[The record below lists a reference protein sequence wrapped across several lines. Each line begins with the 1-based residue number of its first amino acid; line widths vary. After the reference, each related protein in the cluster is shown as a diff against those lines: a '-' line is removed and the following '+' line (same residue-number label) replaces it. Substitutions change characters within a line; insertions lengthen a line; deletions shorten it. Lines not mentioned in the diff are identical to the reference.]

1 VLQTP
6 NRQALA
12 VNLAFRRVIQL
23 LAAGFFLPGSCGILD
38 PCEVG
43 AIRVHMVMNMEQ
55 EDLLCLTA
63 QNLLRVL
70 AHGGYAAILGLDPKT
85 PDVTSDLTIW
95 NDVVVTPLDRA
106 YDASLY
112 ERKQGDEEEEDDHSV
127 NNGHSVEEAAAV
139 DAVAEAP
146 STTSAAA
153 PSLAVDVNDVKE
165 TETSVETEMEAIP
178 A

>member
-1 VLQTP
+1 M
-6 NRQALA
+6 A

-70 AHGGYAAILGLDPKT
+70 SHGGYNAILGLDAKFS
-85 PDVTSDLTIW
+85 DVTSDLSIW
-95 NDVVVTPLDRA
+95 NEVVVTPLERA
-106 YDASLY
+106 YDSVYY
-112 ERKQGDEEEEDDHSV
+112 ERKQGDDDDDDEEDDA
-127 NNGHSVEEAAAV
+127 VEEDISV
-139 DAVAEAP
+139 PIHSLPAP
-146 STTSAAA
+146 TA
-153 PSLAVDVNDVKE
+153 PESLAVPTLPVEQAAPQDQSVVPAVVK
-165 TETSVETEMEAIP
+165 SEMETDMEATST
-178 A
+178 